1 VSRAASAGVRPAGS
15 VPDDA
20 AVSALGELGAILA
33 RSVHEAARA
42 LVGWTFLV
50 GGVGGVIVETE
61 AYSSDD
67 PASHSFTGRTRRNA
81 TMFGPAGRLYVYRS
95 YGIHDCANVVC
106 EPQGTG
112 AAVLLRALEPTHGLG
127 KMRRRRGSDV
137 PRLLCSGPGRL
148 TQALGLSLEHD
159 GMRLDDPP
167 LRLVPPAE
175 AVEIASGVRVG
186 ISRAEVLPWR
196 YVLSGSPFVS
206 RPLRPGSP

>member
-1 VSRAASAGVRPAGS
+1 VSPEASAGVRPAGS

-95 YGIHDCANVVC
+95 YGIHYCANVVC
-106 EPQGTG
+106 EPEGTG
-112 AAVLLRALEPTHGLG
+112 AAVLLRALEPTHGLEE
-127 KMRRRRGSDV
+127 MRRRRGSDV
-137 PRLLCSGPGRL
+137 LRLLCSGPGRL

-159 GMRLDDPP
+159 GMRLDEPP
-167 LRLVPPAE
+167 LRLVPAAE

-186 ISRAEVLPWR
+186 ISRAEGLPWR
-196 YVLSGSPFVS
+196 YVLNGSPFVS
-206 RPLRPGSP
+206 RPLRPDSP